1 MIMNESPTEA
11 QYSIMLSLYFIGI
24 GGTAMASVAVALSKA
39 GHRITGSDGALY
51 PPMSSYLAEH
61 SIACF
66 TGYHPENLL
75 RTKPDIVV
83 VGNAVSRGNPELEH
97 ALNEH
102 MNLVSMPELVSREL
116 IGHNRSVVI
125 TGTHGKTTTTSL
137 TAWLFEHAGLQPGF
151 LIGGIAENFNA
162 GCRASGKIEGGYFIT
177 EGDEYDTAYFDKR
190 SKFLHYRP
198 DVAVINNIEFDHA
211 DIFSSFDDI
220 VTSFRQFI
228 TLIPSKG
235 VLIVNGHDTAASEI
249 SGKAFCPVERFGFSE
264 HFEWSV
270 SDPSVSETGTSF
282 AVARNGEIKG
292 TVTIDQFGN
301 HNILNTVAAI
311 AVAFH
316 AGIPFP
322 VIAKGIRSF
331 KRPKRR
337 MEIVGEFDN
346 GIILVDDFAHHPTA
360 IRATLAS
367 LRQRFPDRKIIAC
380 FEPRSNTSTRSIF
393 QKDLETCFSDADIIV
408 IGKVHRPERYAEHE
422 RLDTGKLSSAI
433 ADSGKKVFVS
443 GEKSVCYPEDIVQF
457 IHQNIREND
466 LIILLSN
473 GSFNGLKT
481 LLTESFLKKR

>member
-1 MIMNESPTEA
+1 MFSF
-11 QYSIMLSLYFIGI
+11 YFIGI

-39 GHRITGSDGALY
+39 GHRITGSDGGLY

-66 TGYHPENLL
+66 TGYNPENLL

-125 TGTHGKTTTTSL
+125 TGTHGKTTTASL

-162 GCRASGKIEGGYFIT
+162 GCRASGRTGNGYFIT

-198 DVAVINNIEFDHA
+198 DIAVINNIEFDHA
-211 DIFSSFDDI
+211 DIFGSLQEI
-220 VTSFRQFI
+220 LKSFRQFI
-228 TLIPSKG
+228 TLIPSNG
-235 VLIVNGHDTAASEI
+235 VLIVNGHDKNVLEAA
-249 SGKAFCPVERFGFSE
+249 GKAFCAAERFGFSDE
-264 HFEWSV
+264 FEWSV
-270 SDPSVSETGTSF
+270 PDFTHGETDTSF
-282 AVARNGEIKG
+282 ELLHNGNRQG
-292 TVTIDQFGN
+292 TVQIDQFGK

-311 AVAFH
+311 AAASH

-322 VIAKGIRSF
+322 VIAEGIRSF

-337 MEIVGEFDN
+337 MEIAGEFDN
-346 GIILVDDFAHHPTA
+346 GITLVDDFAHHPTA
-360 IRATLAS
+360 IRATLGS
-367 LRQRFPDRKIIAC
+367 LRQRFPCRRIIAC
-380 FEPRSNTSTRSIF
+380 FEPRSNTSTRSVF
-393 QKDLETCFSDADIIV
+393 QKDLETSFNDADIIV

-422 RLDTGKLSSAI
+422 RLNTGKLASTISL
-433 ADSGKKVFVS
+433 SGKKAFVS
-443 GEKSVCYPEDIVQF
+443 GKQNTRYPEDIVQF
-457 IHQNIREND
+457 IHDNIRKND
-466 LIILLSN
+466 LVVLLSN
-473 GSFNGLKT
+473 GSFNGLRK
-481 LLTESFLKKR
+481 LLTESFLKKKLNISL